1 MRRLASRGLS
11 SRRRLLAS
19 RSFLALL
26 TLSWFSIGVARAI
39 PSTGGDGRPPED
51 VLKRRGEERRLLA
64 IEKGE
69 TRFKGAAMD
78 RDQKPLAGIQVRLF
92 VNGIVVHT
100 VTTDAVGQYDFKHA
114 IEYSGKETIVLW
126 LADPTGQLTP
136 KALILAESESCR
148 GPKLLSK
155 CYSRI
160 VLEPEVESKVYLF
173 DKDTRARQLNDQ
185 GCI

>member
-1 MRRLASRGLS
+1 MHASRVP
-11 SRRRLLAS
+11 LAA
-19 RSFLALL
+19 LALSL
-26 TLSWFSIGVARAI
+26 LFTGAARAV
-39 PSTGGDGRPPED
+39 PSVGGDGRPPED
-51 VLKRRGEERRLLA
+51 ILKRQGEERRLIA

-78 RDQKPLAGIQVRLF
+78 HDQKPLAGIQVRLF
-92 VNGIVVHT
+92 VNGVAVHT

-114 IEYSGKETIVLW
+114 LEYSGKETVVLW
-126 LADPTGQLTP
+126 LADPSGRLTP

-148 GPKLLSK
+148 GTKLLSK

-160 VLEPEVESKVYLF
+160 VLEPVVESKVYLF
-173 DKDTRARQLNDQ
+173 DKDTRARQLNAQ